1 MSPVMN
7 GVPPLRDLAAEQQV
21 EHMVTNLRLLN
32 DTLASTA
39 MAGRYWMFAGLV
51 LGWAREGRLLSHDC
65 KDADFAYLGDDE
77 ELLQSAFPILA
88 EAGFQPMFRFPSVD
102 GPATEYCLER
112 EGLRFDFFRLELD
125 GDRLR
130 YFNYGYAG
138 PDWTQPAANECA
150 IPAQP
155 LEEIRYLGRTWLKAR
170 DHDVELTALYGDW
183 RTPDKGWDYMKAPSV
198 VAQRPWDDSDH
209 RWDGC

>member
-51 LGWAREGRLLSHDC
+51 LGWAREGKLLSHDC

-138 PDWTQPAANECA
+138 PDWTQPSANECV

-170 DHDVELTALYGDW
+170 DHDAELTALYGDW

>member
-51 LGWAREGRLLSHDC
+51 LGWAREGKLLSHDC

-88 EAGFQPMFRFPSVD
+88 EAGFQPMFAS
-102 GPATEYCLER
+102 
-112 EGLRFDFFRLELD
+112 
-125 GDRLR
+125 
-130 YFNYGYAG
+130 
-138 PDWTQPAANECA
+138 
-150 IPAQP
+150 
-155 LEEIRYLGRTWLKAR
+155 
-170 DHDVELTALYGDW
+170 
-183 RTPDKGWDYMKAPSV
+183 
-198 VAQRPWDDSDH
+198 RPWTVPRRSTASSA
-209 RWDGC
+209 RASGSTSSGSSSTATASGTSTTGTPARTGRSRRPTSASYRRSRSRRSATSAARG